1 MHSNKIFVALA
12 CTMLV
17 VVAACNF
24 DSTEPD
30 IAFTNDRVPAV
41 DSSASYA
48 SVFGNSGGLLVGGT
62 ITTPSSCY
70 KLAPKIS
77 QGSASITITINA
89 SLGSGC
95 TNTELSAY
103 SYSLITTGYR
113 AGQYQVRV
121 IHAFEN
127 NIIPAKTVVDEPVT
141 IS

>member
-1 MHSNKIFVALA
+1 MHRNKIFVALA
-12 CTMLV
+12 CTALV
-17 VVAACNF
+17 AMAACNF

-30 IAFTNDRVPAV
+30 VAFTNDRVPAT

-89 SLGSGC
+89 SLSSGC

-103 SYSLITTGYR
+103 SYSLISTGFR

-127 NIIPAKTVVDEPVT
+127 NVIPAKTVVDERVT
-141 IS
+141 IN